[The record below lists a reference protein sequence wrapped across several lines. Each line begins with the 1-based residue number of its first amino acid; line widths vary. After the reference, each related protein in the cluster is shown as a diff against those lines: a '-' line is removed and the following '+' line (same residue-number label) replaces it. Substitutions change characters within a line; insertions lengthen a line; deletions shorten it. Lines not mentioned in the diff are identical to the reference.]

1 MRLKMTK
8 NHIIAYYPYHY
19 NTYRT
24 YHGMMREML
33 TEKYF
38 VIDYYDVKKNIF
50 QLHDIDALYLN
61 WIEDKMDEH
70 DRMLIL
76 KAVEAEIR
84 VYWTF
89 HNRISHNK
97 CKEKTCK
104 ANITFLLENVT
115 DIIILSHSSMKYL
128 YEYVP
133 QLDQDKIHYL
143 PHPEYVGV
151 YGALENAKLV
161 KSIATSRFVFGC
173 IGDLRQDKNIE
184 LVIKAFKQFPYENG
198 SKLFIAGKPY
208 SEDYLDILKKLIDDN
223 ENILLFP
230 EHVPDYMMNFYVESA
245 DVLILPYDIKTCMNS
260 GVMLL
265 SFTNKRTVIVS
276 DICMTAEFDDALL
289 YRYSYADDG
298 DHIVKLVTQMERAYT
313 DGRKTVRK
321 MGADLY
327 DEILTNNSKER
338 VKNEL
343 YKLLDKL
350 PTHNIRPEL
359 IQILN
364 GEYRDKDL
372 WRRRYSIADTWLQNM
387 LSGNAFI
394 KHLKENQT
402 KKIAIYGFGKY
413 GKLLYEEML
422 KHGISVACI
431 IDQNAGKI
439 SEDVLAC
446 TLETL
451 QEKLDIVVVTIATDI
466 NIIRTRCQILN
477 ENCYV
482 FGLGDI

>member
-1 MRLKMTK
+1 MIK
-8 NHIIAYYPYHY
+8 NHIIAYYPYSY
-19 NTYRT
+19 NIYRT
-24 YHGMMREML
+24 YHGMIREIL
-33 TEKYF
+33 SEKYF
-38 VIDYYDVKKNIF
+38 VIDYDDVKKNFF
-50 QLHDIDALYLN
+50 QLNDIDALFLN
-61 WIEDKMDEH
+61 WVEDKMDEH

-76 KAVEAEIR
+76 KAAEAGIR
-84 VYWTF
+84 IYWVF

-97 CKEKTCK
+97 CNEKTCK

-115 DIIILSHSSMKYL
+115 DIIILSHSSIKYL
-128 YEYVP
+128 YEYIP
-133 QLDQDKIHYL
+133 HLDMDKIHYL
-143 PHPEYVGV
+143 PHPNYTGV
-151 YGALENAKLV
+151 YGALENSKLV
-161 KSIATSRFVFGC
+161 EKIATSQFVFGC
-173 IGDLRQDKNIE
+173 TGTLRPDKNIE
-184 LVIKAFKQFPYENG
+184 LVIKAFKQFPYRNE
-198 SKLFIAGKPY
+198 SKLFIAGKSY
-208 SEDYLDILKKLIDDN
+208 NEDYLDTLEKLIGDD

-265 SFTNKRTVIVS
+265 AFTNKRTVIVS
-276 DICMTAEFDDALL
+276 DISMTTEFNEALF
-289 YRYSYADDG
+289 YRYSYTDDE
-298 DHIVKLVTQMERAYT
+298 DHILKLATQMEKAYT
-313 DGRKTVRK
+313 DGRKAVRK
-321 MGADLY
+321 KGAYLY
-327 DEILTNNSKER
+327 EEILTNNSMER
-338 VKNEL
+338 VKSEL
-343 YKLLDKL
+343 YKLLDEL
-350 PTHNIRPEL
+350 APHNIRPEL

-439 SEDVLAC
+439 PEDVLAC

-482 FGLGDI
+482 FDLGDI